1 MKALAGLFSLL
12 VIPFMLLN
20 GLGGIVAGIWLA
32 ILGEWKTIFLGIAL
46 TLASKYIVSVLMIPS
61 MAIAA
66 PGVSAMDRGHKA
78 LGWLLLI
85 AQVPWLYVIIIAWEL
100 IMFSTFGSRTTP
112 ENWFPV
118 WLWSYGAATA
128 VWAYM
133 ASQETK
139 GDPDS
144 NAGFMAVGAQIAY
157 LILSVCTIHF
167 HIAPIAAAP
176 FMLIPLL
183 LPLGVG
189 ILEVRARRRYA

>member
-1 MKALAGLFSLL
+1 VKALAGLFSLL

-100 IMFSTFGSRTTP
+100 IMFSTFGCGPTVPR
-112 ENWFPV
+112 
-118 WLWSYGAATA
+118 
-128 VWAYM
+128 
-133 ASQETK
+133 
-139 GDPDS
+139 
-144 NAGFMAVGAQIAY
+144 
-157 LILSVCTIHF
+157 
-167 HIAPIAAAP
+167 
-176 FMLIPLL
+176 LL
-183 LPLGVG
+183 CGPTW
-189 ILEVRARRRYA
+189 RRRRQKEIRIATPASWPWGLRSPT